1 MLMMKKR
8 YIMLKII
15 LSMNYENY
23 CLFHFHAKHNSDKK
37 NPTLINIQVWSF
49 LKQS

>member
-37 NPTLINIQVWSF
+37 THLD
-49 LKQS
+49 